1 MSSVPSRKAGK
12 GELMLNE
19 AIRDLEA
26 GCFNKAAGG
35 FYFAVRWFAERLL
48 FKLGAPVPRRDDKL
62 ANAIENV
69 GAIEPAEVLRTLY
82 DLRLKADYSDLEV
95 TPSDVV
101 RAKDLALKAVNELK
115 QLLEKFGG

>member
-1 MSSVPSRKAGK
+1 MSSASSRKAGK

-26 GCFNKAAGG
+26 GCFNKATGG

-48 FKLGAPVPRRDDKL
+48 FRLGAPVPRRDDKL

-69 GAIEPAEVLRTLY
+69 GAIEPAEILRTLY

-95 TPSDVV
+95 TSSEVIH
-101 RAKDLALKAVNELK
+101 AKKTSTQSHK
-115 QLLEKFGG
+115 RT